1 MELHFLS
8 ELGFELYAYTS
19 TGQRTTK
26 LRFTATLISMVI
38 VLGFLNQS
46 VFGFL
51 LDNFKVLISAL
62 VVICFLFILF
72 SSYYFWDFT
81 LMAKVENT

>member
-1 MELHFLS
+1 MNESLQKCDTEKMYLWLAS
-8 ELGFELYAYTS
+8 VG
-19 TGQRTTK
+19 
-26 LRFTATLISMVI
+26 LISKIAMWLCLDLTSDQI
-38 VLGFLNQS
+38 KPRKKF